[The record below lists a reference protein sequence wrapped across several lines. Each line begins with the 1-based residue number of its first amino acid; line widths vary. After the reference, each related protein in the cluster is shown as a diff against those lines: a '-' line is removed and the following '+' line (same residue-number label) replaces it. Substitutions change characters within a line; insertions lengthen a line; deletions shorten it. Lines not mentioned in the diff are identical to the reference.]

1 LIESGRGEP
10 FSTSCAEHMP
20 IFVLTHDR
28 ESAMLFAIGSFVNTR
43 SYDYIQVIR
52 VRLHFDLFT
61 SVV

>member
-1 LIESGRGEP
+1 
-10 FSTSCAEHMP
+10 MP
-20 IFVLTHDR
+20 IFVLTHDK